1 LKYKTTSLPVL
12 DRIRESKRRER
23 NSLTRLDKT
32 TSKKRSVFTI
42 RQAHSKEIMKKKEIG
57 RNSNIDFAKM
67 SESRKKKNPVRGQ
80 MVNLNPI
87 GLKKFKKK
95 VGRGITEPCPHKRD
109 KKNRLIGGRRWNLVL
124 TRPREI
130 GERLS
135 LKEPVGDKQI

>member
-1 LKYKTTSLPVL
+1 V
-12 DRIRESKRRER
+12 SK
-23 NSLTRLDKT
+23 
-32 TSKKRSVFTI
+32 
-42 RQAHSKEIMKKKEIG
+42 
-57 RNSNIDFAKM
+57 
-67 SESRKKKNPVRGQ
+67 SRKKKNPIWGK

-87 GLKKFKKK
+87 GLKKLKKK
-95 VGRGITEPCPHKRD
+95 VRRGITEPRPHKRD